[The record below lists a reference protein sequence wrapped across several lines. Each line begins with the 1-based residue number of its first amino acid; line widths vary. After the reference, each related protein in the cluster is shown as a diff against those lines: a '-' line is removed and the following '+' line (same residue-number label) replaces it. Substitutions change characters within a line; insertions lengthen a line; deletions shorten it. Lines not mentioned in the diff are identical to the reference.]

1 MAISLEKTFV
11 DLFRFDGENLTD
23 EVEKGIINVIANRAE
38 TDLHTK
44 RREILL

>member
-1 MAISLEKTFV
+1 MAISLEKSFV

-23 EVEKGIINVIANRAE
+23 EVEKGINVIANRAE